1 MSAPSS
7 QSAPLL
13 GWRIGFGA
21 LLCVLVVAPWL
32 VPPAEEFPPV
42 IWPLPED
49 PVEARKARLV
59 NELLP
64 LIRAS
69 NRRILMR
76 RAHAEELL
84 QQQLEGKAFDD
95 EDQEWL
101 AEMAERY
108 RMPAGEMD
116 EAWFRLLLRRIDI
129 IPADLALAQAAL
141 ESAWGDS
148 RFALEGNNYFGH
160 WCFEPGCG
168 LVPSQRPEGATYEVA
183 AFDSP
188 RESVRRYM
196 LNLNSHPSYK
206 ALRRER
212 ERLRTEQQPITGMSL
227 ATGLSRYSE
236 LGEDYAHILH
246 DLIRSNGF
254 DRFESF

>member
-1 MSAPSS
+1 MGAPRSPSAS
-7 QSAPLL
+7 LL
-13 GWRIGFGA
+13 GWRLGFGT
-21 LLCVLVVAPWL
+21 LLGVLIVAPWL
-32 VPPAEEFPPV
+32 VPPAEESPPV
-42 IWPLPED
+42 IWPLPDD

-69 NRRILMR
+69 NRRILAR
-76 RAHAEELL
+76 RERAEALL
-84 QQQLEGKAFDD
+84 QSHLAGKGLEA
-95 EDQEWL
+95 EDQAWL

-116 EAWFRLLLRRIDI
+116 EQWFRLLLRRIDI

-148 RFALEGNNYFGH
+148 RFAVEGNNYFGH

-168 LVPSQRPEGATYEVA
+168 LVPNQRPAGARYEVA
-183 AFDSP
+183 AFESP

-196 LNLNSHPSYK
+196 LNLNSHPSYT
-206 ALRRER
+206 ALRRVR
-212 ERLRTEQQPITGMSL
+212 EQLRAENQPITGTAL
-227 ATGLSRYSE
+227 ARGLSRYSE
-236 LGEDYAHILH
+236 LGDEYARIIQ

-254 DRFESF
+254 DRFEDY